1 MQREQKGRDIATHRA
16 LERKGHLWEV
26 PSQTGKG
33 KYTVDLEKPS
43 CTCPDFAL
51 RGLKYK
57 HIYAALYTI
66 TPPAEASNSTTVR
79 KTGRATYRQ
88 DWPAYNVAQTTEKA
102 YFQALLFD
110 LCQGIAQ
117 PAQYLGRPRLS
128 LPEMVFSV
136 VFKVYTLL
144 STRRFMTDLSEAH
157 AKGYLSTIPH
167 YNSLLNY
174 FDQADLSSLL
184 GDLIEES
191 SLCLKSVEV
200 DFAVDASGFSTS
212 RSLSWYNTRY
222 GHEQENHE
230 WMKVHLMCGVK
241 TNIVTSAEITRGYA
255 HDSPQFRPLV
265 TATARHFRLGDVPA
279 DKAYSS
285 KENLELV
292 AKQGGMPYVPFKKNT
307 TGAGGGSTLWEKL
320 WHVYQYHREDFLTHY
335 HKRSNAESTMWMLK
349 SKFSEH
355 IRSKTETAMVN
366 ELLCKVLCHNIC
378 VVIQSMYELG
388 IEPTFWA
395 ETPFAQKVAA

>member
-1 MQREQKGRDIATHRA
+1 MQRERKGQDIATHRPP
-16 LERKGHLWEV
+16 ERKGNLWIV
-26 PSQTGKG
+26 PSQSGKG

-51 RGLKYK
+51 RGLKCK

-66 TPPAEASNSTTVR
+66 TPPTEAL
-79 KTGRATYRQ
+79 KTITPVKKTTYRQ
-88 DWPAYNVAQTTEKA
+88 DWTAYNVAQTNEKA

-110 LCQGIAQ
+110 LCQGIA
-117 PAQYLGRPRLS
+117 PLAQHLGRPRLS
-128 LPEMVFSV
+128 WQEVAFSAAYSG
-136 VFKVYTLL
+136 K
-144 STRRFMTDLSEAH
+144 
-157 AKGYLSTIPH
+157 
-167 YNSLLNY
+167 
-174 FDQADLSSLL
+174 ADLTSILR
-184 GDLIEES
+184 DLIEES

-212 RSLSWYNTRY
+212 RPLNWYNTRY

-241 TNIVTSAEITRGYA
+241 TNIVTSVEITGGFA

-265 TATARHFRLGDVPA
+265 TATARHFQLGDVPA

-285 KENLELV
+285 KGNLELV
-292 AKQGGMPYVPFKKNT
+292 AKQGGTPYIPFRKNT
-307 TGAGGGSTLWEKL
+307 VEQGDGSTLWEKL
-320 WHVYQYHREDFLTHY
+320 WHVYQYHREDFLAHY
-335 HKRSNAESTMWMLK
+335 HKRSNAESTMWMIK
-349 SKFSEH
+349 SKFGEH
-355 IRSKTETAMVN
+355 IRSKNETAMVN

-388 IEPTFWA
+388 VEPTLWA
-395 ETPFAQKVAA
+395 ETPFAHKVAA

>member
-1 MQREQKGRDIATHRA
+1 MQREQKGRDIATQRPP
-16 LERKGHLWEV
+16 ERKGKLWEV
-26 PSQTGKG
+26 RSQSGKG

-51 RGLKYK
+51 RRQKCK
-57 HIYAALYTI
+57 HIYAVLYTI
-66 TPPAEASNSTTVR
+66 TPPAEVSKSTSRVGR
-79 KTGRATYRQ
+79 TGRVTYRQ
-88 DWPAYNVAQTTEKA
+88 DWSAYNVAQTTEKA

-110 LCQGIAQ
+110 LCQGIAP
-117 PAQYLGRPRLS
+117 PAQQMGRPRLP
-128 LPEMVFSV
+128 LQEMAFSMA
-136 VFKVYTLL
+136 FKVYTLV
-144 STRRFMTDLSEAH
+144 STRRFMTDLGEAQ
-157 AKGYLSTIPH
+157 AKGYLTAVPH

-174 FDQADLSSLL
+174 FDQADLHSLL
-184 GDLIEES
+184 RDLIEES
-191 SLCLKSVEV
+191 SLGLKSVEV
-200 DFAVDASGFSTS
+200 DFAVDSSGFSTS
-212 RSLSWYNTRY
+212 RSVRWSNARNA
-222 GHEQENHE
+222 QEHHE

-241 TNIVTSAEITRGYA
+241 TNIVTSVQITEGYA

-307 TGAGGGSTLWEKL
+307 RGEGGESTMWQKL
-320 WHVYQYHREDFLTHY
+320 WHLYQYHREEFFTHY

-349 SKFSEH
+349 SKFGEH

>member
-16 LERKGHLWEV
+16 LERKGQLWEV
-26 PSQTGKG
+26 PSQSGKR

-51 RGLKYK
+51 RGLKCK

-66 TPPAEASNSTTVR
+66 TPPAEASNITTVR
-79 KTGRATYRQ
+79 STGRVTYRQ
-88 DWPAYNVAQTTEKA
+88 DWSAYNVAQTTEKA
-102 YFQALLFD
+102 FFQALLFD
-110 LCQGIAQ
+110 LCQGIAPPVQ
-117 PAQYLGRPRLS
+117 HMGRPRLP
-128 LPEMVFSV
+128 LQEMVFSAA
-136 VFKVYTLL
+136 FKVYALV
-144 STRRFMTDLSEAH
+144 STRRFMTDLAEAQ
-157 AKGYLSTIPH
+157 AKGYLTVVPH

-174 FDQADLSSLL
+174 FDQADLSSILR
-184 GDLIEES
+184 DLIEES
-191 SLCLKSVEV
+191 SLCLKTVEV
-200 DFAVDASGFSTS
+200 DFAVDASGFSTA
-212 RSLSWYNTRY
+212 RSARWSTARNA
-222 GHEQENHE
+222 QERHE

-241 TNIVTSAEITRGYA
+241 TNIVTSVQITAGYA

-265 TATARHFRLGDVPA
+265 LATARHFQLGDVPA

-292 AKQGGMPYVPFKKNT
+292 TKQGGTPYVPFKRNT
-307 TGAGGGSTLWEKL
+307 TGEGGGSTLWEKL
-320 WHVYQYHREDFLTHY
+320 WHVYQYHREDFFTHY

-349 SKFSEH
+349 SKFGEH
-355 IRSKTETAMVN
+355 IRSRTETAMVN
-366 ELLCKVLCHNIC
+366 ELLCKILCHNIC